1 MALHGNITAFCP
13 QYHQATELIGRR
25 WTGAILRALRAGVH
39 RFSDLKAAIPDL
51 SDRMLSERLKELEKE
66 GIVERSVF
74 PETPVRIDY
83 HLTRKGEAL
92 GGVMD
97 AIADWAYTWAA
108 PPAAIESPRH
118 DAVLAPVGE

>member
-1 MALHGNITAFCP
+1 MALHEDITAFCP
-13 QYHQATELIGRR
+13 HYHRATELIGRR

-83 HLTRKGEAL
+83 HLTTKGEAL

-97 AIADWAYTWAA
+97 AIADWAYTWVAQKA
-108 PPAAIESPRH
+108 VGGTPPAEP
-118 DAVLAPVGE
+118 VLATVGE